1 MKIGKLTLIL
11 ILGIVFFISCNSDD
25 DLTENQ
31 NELNSFIYENYWED
45 AKKIYQ
51 NEVANNINHFNY
63 NLEYLDSLEIF
74 KISKNIQSVYELT
87 IPEQDSIFNQYQ
99 IHANIGYIF
108 TKLTF
113 KVEDNQTIGSTETM
127 NLISPSSDENEL
139 FNFYNNNQ
147 FVFTNPDPIATN
159 WVDVEFNE
167 NKNLTYLK
175 NQLLN
180 ISFIPNVEIGSFS
193 SGYSSKMK
201 FERFENHNITTFRMG
216 WGDCWSGC
224 ITKRYWK
231 FKTTEDSAE
240 FIESYYGNEF

>member
-1 MKIGKLTLIL
+1 MKIGKLILIF
-11 ILGIVFFISCNSDD
+11 ILGILFVTNCNSDN

-45 AKKIYQ
+45 AKQIYQ
-51 NEVANNINHFNY
+51 NEVANNFNHFNY
-63 NLEYLDSLEIF
+63 DLEYLDSLEIL

-127 NLISPSSDENEL
+127 NLILPSSDENEL

-147 FVFTNPDPIATN
+147 FVFTQPVPIATN

-180 ISFIPNVEIGSFS
+180 ISFIPNVEIGPFS
-193 SGYSSKMK
+193 AGHSSKMK

-216 WGDCWSGC
+216 LGDCWAGC

>member
-1 MKIGKLTLIL
+1 MKIGKLILIS
-11 ILGIVFFISCNSDD
+11 ILGIVFFTSCNSDD

-45 AKKIYQ
+45 AKQIYQ

-63 NLEYLDSLEIF
+63 DLEYLDSLEIL

-108 TKLTF
+108 TELTF
-113 KVEDNQTIGSTETM
+113 KVEDNQTIGSNETM
-127 NLISPSSDENEL
+127 NLILPSSNENEL

-147 FVFTNPDPIATN
+147 FVFTQSTPIATN
-159 WVDVEFNE
+159 WVDVEFND
-167 NKNLTYLK
+167 NKNLTFLK
-175 NQLLN
+175 NSLLD
-180 ISFIPNVEIGSFS
+180 ISFITNVEIGPFL
-193 SGYSSKMK
+193 GEGQSKMK
-201 FERFENHNITTFRMG
+201 FERFENYNITTFRMG
-216 WGDCWSGC
+216 FGDCYAGC

>member
-1 MKIGKLTLIL
+1 MKIGKLILIF
-11 ILGIVFFISCNSDD
+11 ILGIVFVTNCNSDN

-45 AKKIYQ
+45 AKQIY
-51 NEVANNINHFNY
+51 
-63 NLEYLDSLEIF
+63 
-74 KISKNIQSVYELT
+74 
-87 IPEQDSIFNQYQ
+87 
-99 IHANIGYIF
+99 
-108 TKLTF
+108 
-113 KVEDNQTIGSTETM
+113 
-127 NLISPSSDENEL
+127 
-139 FNFYNNNQ
+139 
-147 FVFTNPDPIATN
+147 VFTQSTPIATN

-180 ISFIPNVEIGSFS
+180 ISFIPNVEIGPFS
-193 SGYSSKMK
+193 AGHSSKMK

-216 WGDCWSGC
+216 FGDCWAGC